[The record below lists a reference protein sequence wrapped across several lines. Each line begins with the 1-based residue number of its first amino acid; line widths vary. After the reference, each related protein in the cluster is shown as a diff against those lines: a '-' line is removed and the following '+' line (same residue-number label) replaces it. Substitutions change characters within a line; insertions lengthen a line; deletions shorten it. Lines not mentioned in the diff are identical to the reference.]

1 MNSNNN
7 VFKYIF
13 AAVVV
18 ILVGYIMYVIV
29 QNRSNVEDYN
39 LDHTSTLSN
48 IQTDLRFSI
57 AALDTINPIL
67 SNNRNVQEVT
77 KIIYDPL
84 VTLNGNYKLEYCLAE
99 EIAKTDN
106 LTYVVKLRNGVL
118 WEDRTNFTADDVK
131 YTIEL
136 LKWGGFSTIYSENV
150 KYIDYVEVIDS
161 TSLKIVLTE
170 PVAFFEYNLT
180 FPIMCQS
187 YYHEQDFATSE
198 KVPIGTGMFKI
209 AEISSNVIKL
219 ARNEYYWNANKQPMA
234 TEITINLY
242 NTIGEAYTA
251 FKNGELDL
259 LSVKISNVEDYIG
272 LLGYDRIEY
281 KAREFDFL
289 SFNTANPLLSD
300 PIVRKA
306 ISLVIDKN
314 NIVATAL
321 GRGYVPSNF
330 SLDMGNWL
338 YTKDMN
344 IGTNTEEAT
353 QLLMNNGW
361 SYLNGVWQKR
371 EDGNVTKLSFSI
383 TVNSNNDKR
392 VAVAE
397 ILKNQLATFGIPVTI
412 KSVAVNTY
420 ADAINNRNYDCAIT
434 GINMGFSPS
443 LTTFFADGNIA
454 NYYNSEVTDIMN
466 IISDTNDD
474 GVLYEKYNR
483 LYDIYLEDCP
493 YIGLY
498 RNTEVVVS
506 NQNLVSNMTPNC
518 FNIYHNIEKWYR
530 Q

>member
-1 MNSNNN
+1 MNSNSN

-13 AAVVV
+13 AAVVA
-18 ILVGYIMYVIV
+18 ILMGYIMYVIV

-39 LDHTSTLSN
+39 LDQISKMSN

-57 AALDTINPIL
+57 AGLDTINPIL
-67 SNNRNVQEVT
+67 SNNRNVIEVT
-77 KIIYDPL
+77 KMIYDPL
-84 VTLNGNYKLEYCLAE
+84 VTLSGNYKLEYCLAE

-118 WEDRTNFTADDVK
+118 WEDRTNFTAEDVK
-131 YTIEL
+131 YTIEQI
-136 LKWGGFSTIYSENV
+136 KWGGFSTIYSENV
-150 KYIDYVEVIDS
+150 KYIDYVEVIDN

-170 PVAFFEYNLT
+170 PVVFFEYNLT
-180 FPIMCQS
+180 FPIMCKS
-187 YYHEQDFATSE
+187 YYQDQEFATSE
-198 KVPIGTGMFKI
+198 KVPIGTGMFRI
-209 AEISSNVIKL
+209 SEISSNVIKL
-219 ARNEYYWNANKQPMA
+219 VKNEYYWNSNKKPMA
-234 TEITINLY
+234 TEITINLF

-251 FKNGELDL
+251 FKNGELDI

-272 LLGYDRIEY
+272 LLGYDKIEY

-289 SFNTANPLLSD
+289 SFNTAKETLSD

-321 GRGYVPSNF
+321 GKGYTPSNF

-344 IGTNTEEAT
+344 IPVNTEEAT

-371 EDGNVTKLSFSI
+371 KNGTTRRLEFSL

-397 ILKNQLATFGIPVTI
+397 NIKNQLATFGIPVTI
-412 KSVAVNTY
+412 KSLAPNAY
-420 ADAINNRNYDCAIT
+420 ADTINNRNYECALT
-434 GINMGFSPS
+434 GIKMGYTPS

-454 NYYNSEVTDIMN
+454 NYYNTEVTDIMN
-466 IISDTNDD
+466 IISNTNDD

-483 LYDIYLEDCP
+483 LFDIYLEECP

-506 NQNLVSNMTPNC
+506 NQNLVSNMTANC

>member
-18 ILVGYIMYVIV
+18 CLVGYIMYIIV
-29 QNRSNVEDYN
+29 QNRSNVEDYS
-39 LDHTSTLSN
+39 LDQTSTLSN

-57 AALDTINPIL
+57 AGLDTINPLL
-67 SNNRNVQEVT
+67 SKNRNVQEAT
-77 KIIYDPL
+77 KMIYDSL

-99 EIAKTDN
+99 EIAKTDD

-118 WEDRTNFTADDVK
+118 WEDRSNFTAEDVK
-131 YTIEL
+131 FTIEQI
-136 LKWGGFSTIYSENV
+136 KWGGFETIYSENV
-150 KYIDYVEVIDS
+150 KYIDHVEVIDS
-161 TSLKIVLTE
+161 NNLKIVLTE
-170 PVAFFEYNLT
+170 PVTFFEYNLT
-180 FPIMCQS
+180 FPIMCQT
-187 YYHEQDFATSE
+187 YYQDEEFVTSE
-198 KVPIGTGMFKI
+198 KRPIGTGMFKI
-209 AEISSNVIKL
+209 SEISSNVIKL
-219 ARNEYYWNANKQPMA
+219 VRNDYYWNSNKKPMA
-234 TEITINLY
+234 TEITINLC

-251 FKNGELDL
+251 FKNGELDI
-259 LSVKISNVEDYIG
+259 LSVRISNVEDYIG
-272 LLGYDRIEY
+272 LLGYDKIEY
-281 KAREFDFL
+281 KARDFDFL
-289 SFNTANPLLSD
+289 SFNTTHELLSD

-306 ISLVIDKN
+306 VSLVIDKN

-321 GRGYVPSNF
+321 GKGYTPSNF

-344 IGTNTEEAT
+344 IATNTEEAT

-361 SYLNGVWQKR
+361 SYLNGIWQKR
-371 EDGNVTKLSFSI
+371 ENGTTRRLEFTL
-383 TVNSNNDKR
+383 TVNANNDKR
-392 VAVAE
+392 VAAAE
-397 ILKNQLATFGIPVTI
+397 NKKLQLATFGIPVTV
-412 KSVAVNTY
+412 KSVSADAY
-420 ADAINNRNYDCAIT
+420 ADAINNRRYECALT
-434 GINMGFSPS
+434 GIRLGYSPS
-443 LTTFFADGNIA
+443 LTTFFAEGNIA

-466 IISDTNDD
+466 IISNTNDD

-506 NQNLVSNMTPNC
+506 NQNLVSNMTANC
-518 FNIYHNIEKWYR
+518 YNIYHNIEKWYR